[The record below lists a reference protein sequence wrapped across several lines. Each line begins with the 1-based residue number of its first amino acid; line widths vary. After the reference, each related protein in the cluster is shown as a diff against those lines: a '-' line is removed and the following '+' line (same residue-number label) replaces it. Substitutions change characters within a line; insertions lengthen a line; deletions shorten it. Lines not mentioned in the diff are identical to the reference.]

1 MLMHAPDALTDH
13 LRDLGLSHG
22 DGSVYYALPP
32 AALYEEALQR
42 SEATL
47 AASGPLATRTDP
59 NTGRSPK
66 DRFLVK
72 TEANADQIVWGEQ
85 NIPTDRETFDHLH
98 ERLKTHAEGRDLF
111 VQDLYAGADPA
122 YQLPVRVITEK
133 AWHSLFAYNMFIR
146 RAVAGAA
153 QKTPREFEPGFT
165 VVDLC
170 EFEAD
175 PDRDG
180 TRSRVFVLVSFEEE
194 LVLIGGTHYAG
205 EIKKSIFSV
214 LNYWLPDE
222 GVLPMHSS
230 ANTDPEGGGAAVF
243 FGLSGTGKTTLS
255 ADKRRTLIGDDEHGW
270 SEDGVYNFE
279 GGCYAK
285 MIDITPKSE
294 PEIYSTTERFGTI
307 LENVPIDDETRAPD
321 FADDAITKNTRGSY
335 PIHFIENASPTGRAG
350 HPENIIMLTCDAFG
364 VMPPISKMSPA
375 QAMYHFLSGYT
386 AKIPGTEKG
395 IQQPKATFST
405 CFGAPFMVRPPAVYA
420 ELLGEKI
427 RTHGVDCW
435 LINTGWTGGP
445 YGEGH
450 RIALEYTRRM
460 VDAALSGEFEGASAV
475 TDDVF
480 GLRIP
485 ETVYGVPRK
494 VLFPRR
500 TWDDPTAYDEQAQQ
514 LARMFADNFERYED
528 TADDEIQQAGPTVEK
543 APAV

>member
-1 MLMHAPDALTDH
+1 MPAPDALTSH
-13 LRDLGLSHG
+13 LRDLGL
-22 DGSVYYALPP
+22 DGARTVHYALPP

-42 SEATL
+42 GEATL
-47 AASGPLATRTDP
+47 AADGPLVARTDP

-72 TEANADQIVWGEQ
+72 TEKNADQIAWGNQ

-98 ERLKTHAEGRDLF
+98 ERMTAHAEGRDLF
-111 VQDLYAGADPA
+111 VQDLYAGADPE
-122 YQLPVRVITEK
+122 YRLPVRVITEK

-146 RAVAGAA
+146 RVVAGAA
-153 QKTPREFEPGFT
+153 RESPRAFEPGFT

-170 EFEAD
+170 ELEAD

-180 TRSRVFVLVSFEEE
+180 TRSKVFVLVSFEEE

-230 ANTDPEGGGAAVF
+230 ANANPEGGGTAVF

-270 SEDGVYNFE
+270 SPAGVYNFE

-307 LENVPIDDETRAPD
+307 LENVLLDEDTRAPD
-321 FADDAITKNTRGSY
+321 FTDDAITKNTRGSY
-335 PIHFIENASPTGRAG
+335 PIHFIENASETGRGG

-364 VMPPISKMSPA
+364 VMPPISKMTPA

-395 IQQPKATFST
+395 ITEPKATFST
-405 CFGAPFMVRPPAVYA
+405 CFGAPFMVRHPSVYA

-427 RTHGVDCW
+427 RAHDASCW

-460 VDAALSGEFEGASAV
+460 VDATLSGELEG
-475 TDDVF
+475 TDATTDETF

-485 ETVYGVPRK
+485 ESVYGVPGK

-500 TWDDPTAYDEQAQQ
+500 TWSDSSAYDEQAQQ

-528 TADDEIQQAGPTVEK
+528 TASDEIKQAGPSVET
-543 APAV
+543 AAA